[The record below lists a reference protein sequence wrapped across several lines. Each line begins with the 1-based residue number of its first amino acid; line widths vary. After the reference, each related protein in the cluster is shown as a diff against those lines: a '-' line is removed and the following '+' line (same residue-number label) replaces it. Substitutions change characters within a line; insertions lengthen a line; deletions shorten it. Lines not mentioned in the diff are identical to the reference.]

1 MFLGARAA
9 IGVWWNHHHHLN
21 ISAPILELNKQT
33 NNSAEIQAATEAVR
47 VAKASDV
54 KRLCINTDSQ
64 FLINCITSWIKNW
77 KKRGWIT
84 AANTPVKNKED
95 LMLLDEE
102 LSDPSIEVT
111 WNHVRGH
118 AGIEGNEMADSL
130 ARAGIR
136 KWKKIRVK
144 KFILASQM
152 PIGWWAKYIF
162 MLSCLDFWIDC
173 RKMLFK
179 RVLGG
184 SYENFPGSV
193 VLNPLL
199 WVEKRSLKKNNSS

>member
-136 KWKKIRVK
+136 K
-144 KFILASQM
+144 
-152 PIGWWAKYIF
+152 
-162 MLSCLDFWIDC
+162 
-173 RKMLFK
+173 
-179 RVLGG
+179 
-184 SYENFPGSV
+184 
-193 VLNPLL
+193 
-199 WVEKRSLKKNNSS
+199 